1 MSSTPSS
8 TLSVWIIRALGHDPP
23 FGESV
28 LCDRII
34 EWNSLNSNSNT
45 KCSGREPSTSGGF
58 FDLEQKNRRIEEI
71 DRDLSDPKIW
81 EKPQLS
87 KKLAK
92 EKKALLLYVDIGKQL
107 EQGMGDID
115 TYFELL
121 EEDPDLQDELSDQIA
136 SFGEFVEETEL
147 KTYLSGENDINNAF
161 LSIHPG
167 AGGTESQ
174 DWAEILLRM
183 YLRFAERHKY
193 KATII
198 EASAGEE
205 AGIKSATVR
214 IDGPYAYGYLKNEI
228 GVHRLV
234 RISPF
239 DANKRRHTSFA
250 AVFVYP
256 EIDDDIEI
264 DIDPSDLRIDTYR
277 AGGAGGQHVN
287 RTDSAV
293 RITHTPTNIVVQCQN
308 ERSQHQNK
316 EKAMQLLKSRL
327 YDFEMK
333 KKQKELDTQES
344 NKSDIAW
351 GNQIRSY
358 VLHPYQNIKDHRTE
372 MDVGN
377 TQKVLDGDIIDFIKA
392 NLKLKA

>member
-1 MSSTPSS
+1 MDYSSKK
-8 TLSVWIIRALGHDPP
+8 PP
-23 FGESV
+23 
-28 LCDRII
+28 IY
-34 EWNSLNSNSNT
+34 
-45 KCSGREPSTSGGF
+45 GGF
-58 FDLEQKNRRIEEI
+58 FDLPKKIQRTEEI
-71 DRDLSDPKIW
+71 DKELSDPKIW
-81 EKPQLS
+81 DKPQFS

-92 EKKALLLYVDIGKQL
+92 EKKALQVFIDIGKQL
-107 EQGMGDID
+107 DQGMGDIE

-121 EEDPDLQDELSDQIA
+121 EEDPDLQDELSEQIVT
-136 SFGEFVEETEL
+136 FNNFVEETEL
-147 KTYLSGENDINNAF
+147 KTYLCGENDLNNTF

-183 YLRFAERHKY
+183 YLRFAERLKY

-205 AGIKSATVR
+205 AGIKSVTVR
-214 IDGPYAYGYLKNEI
+214 IDGPYAYGYLKQEI

-250 AVFVYP
+250 AVFAYP

-264 DIDPSDLRIDTYR
+264 ELDAGDLRIDTYR

-293 RITHTPTNIVVQCQN
+293 RITHIPTNIVVQCQN

-316 EKAMQLLKSRL
+316 EKAMQMLKSRL
-327 YDFEMK
+327 YDFELK
-333 KKQKELDTQES
+333 KKQKDLDVQES

-358 VLHPYQNIKDHRTE
+358 VLHPYQNIKDHRTD

-377 TQKVLDGDIIDFIKA
+377 TQRILDGDIIDFIKA
-392 NLKLKA
+392 SLKLKS